1 MFASEGTFLKIDHL
15 DDYIN
20 PGDGLLHEMINGL
33 FEREDWATACQ
44 TPLGNNYHIYH
55 LTEKQCFGSAS
66 FYADPD
72 PRIRFRDN

>member
-44 TPLGNNYHIYH
+44 TPLGNNCHIYH
-55 LTEKQCFGSAS
+55 LTEKETLSHLS
-66 FYADPD
+66 F
-72 PRIRFRDN
+72 N